1 MIIELPVMPA
11 EGTPRRYRMGF
22 FAFSNNN
29 LAIRKSCA
37 EEIGSYD
44 PEARTSEDVDICF
57 RVATSPSW
65 VLCREIDMTIR
76 HKARKS
82 LAAMRK
88 QLWGWG
94 IKLGRPY
101 AGTGITGAYVY
112 WVDATSH
119 TITRA
124 LELPRAPG
132 LTVAFVT
139 DFHVAHGLALLAL
152 VLALTG
158 HGLAAAASVALGATC
173 LWRAL
178 RDVRLAGLPFVA
190 TVKLAAVHYVANA
203 TFITAAVISGV
214 RHGIVLL
221 PASIFPP
228 RRPAGPAD
236 HHDPGA

>member
-29 LAIRKSCA
+29 LAIRKRCA
-37 EEIGSYD
+37 EEIGMYD

-57 RVATSPSW
+57 RVTTSDTW
-65 VLCREIDMTIR
+65 VLCREADMTIR

-82 LAAMRK
+82 LAAMRR

-101 AGTGITGAYVY
+101 AGTGVTGAYLY
-112 WVDATSH
+112 WVDSASH

-132 LTVAFVT
+132 LAVMFLT
-139 DFHVAHGLALLAL
+139 DFHLAHALALLGL
-152 VLALTG
+152 VLAVAG
-158 HGLAAAASVALGATC
+158 HGVAAGASGVLAATC

-178 RDVRLAGLPFVA
+178 RDARLAGLPFLQ

-203 TFITAAVISGV
+203 TFITAVVISGF

-228 RRPAGPAD
+228 RRPAGPA
-236 HHDPGA
+236 PS

>member
-11 EGTPRRYRMGF
+11 EGAPRRYRMGY

-29 LAIRKSCA
+29 LAIRKRCA
-37 EEIGSYD
+37 EEIGMYH

-57 RVATSPSW
+57 RAANSPTW
-65 VLCREIDMTIR
+65 VLCREADMTIR

-82 LAAMRK
+82 LAAMRR

-101 AGTGITGAYVY
+101 VGTGVTGAYLY
-112 WVDATSH
+112 WVDATQH

-124 LELPRAPG
+124 VELPRVPF
-132 LTVAFVT
+132 LCLMFLT
-139 DFHVAHGLALLAL
+139 DFHVAHVLALLAIG
-152 VLALTG
+152 LALG
-158 HGLAAAASVALGATC
+158 GLGWLAALSAAGALFC

-178 RDVRLAGLPFVA
+178 RDVRFAGLSPWV
-190 TVKLAAVHYVANA
+190 TLKLAAVHYVANT
-203 TFITAAVISGV
+203 TFLTAAVISGF
-214 RHGIVLL
+214 RHGMILL

-228 RRPAGPAD
+228 RRPVAPS
-236 HHDPGA
+236 PR